1 MREVE
6 RARVLVQGRVQGV
19 FFRDTARRVASGL
32 GLSGIVRNLPEGDVE
47 IIAEGPR
54 GKLDSLIQWCRIGP
68 PAAVVEDIQ
77 VQYSEATGAF
87 EGFRITY

>member
-1 MREVE
+1 MSDMG
-6 RARVLVQGRVQGV
+6 RARILVRGRVQGV

-32 GLSGIVRNLPEGDVE
+32 GLYGTVRNLPEGDVE

-54 GKLDSLIQWCRIGP
+54 RKIEDLILWCRIGP